1 MADAVAILQ
10 ECILNGNQFVRDLN
24 LICSCRTEIELED
37 IVQRSFLPLC
47 LLSNNGSIL
56 IFNQKRRLL
65 FQLLNLAVDKGL
77 GIVINLCT
85 AAKLRTFIILAIVLE
100 SEYNRLVRICH

>member
-10 ECILNGNQFVRDLN
+10 ESILNGNQLVRNLN

-37 IVQRSFLPLC
+37 IVQRSLLPLC
-47 LLSNNGSIL
+47 LLGNNGSIL
-56 IFNQKRRLL
+56 ILDQKRRLL
-65 FQLLNLAVDKGL
+65 FQLLNLALDKGL

-85 AAKLRTFIILAIVLE
+85 AAKLRTFIILTIVLE
-100 SEYNRLVRICH
+100 SEHDRLV